1 MSVTHGRLHS
11 VQVGRSRLLRVG
23 EPRQTSVAQALQH
36 QACKHLR

>member
-36 QACKHLR
+36 KACKHLR